1 LKQVGANEIARHQ
14 RCARKGNLG
23 GALSY
28 YAGST
33 FGTNSSVI
41 GLATNVTL
49 DATSRSYQWIDQG
62 LVVQSKS
69 TDNFNAIDPAVAT
82 AGPLRRLPSFR
93 TTGTT
98 TCLFPLTSA
107 AQPTSAGSRR
117 GPSGFNAGRGFVVFE
132 NNKPRSG
139 P

>member
-49 DATSRSYQWIDQG
+49 DATSRSYHHFAQRDYY
-62 LVVQSKS
+62 LFV
-69 TDNFNAIDPAVAT
+69 
-82 AGPLRRLPSFR
+82 SFDKC
-93 TTGTT
+93 G
-98 TCLFPLTSA
+98 A
-107 AQPTSAGSRR
+107 ADLGGQ
-117 GPSGFNAGRGFVVFE
+117 
-132 NNKPRSG
+132 
-139 P
+139 